1 MIEKNQLRKNYKKM
15 RAPLSGTEI
24 DEKSIAIANRLVDQP
39 IWDYSNYHLFLP
51 IIRQKEVNTEFL
63 MTALQA
69 HDKNVIL
76 SSTDFRNYSMKHFLL
91 TDDTLIKENKMGIPE
106 PVNGFEVGEDKIDV
120 VFVPLL
126 AFDKLGNRVGYGK
139 GFYDR
144 FLSHCRKDV
153 LKIGLSF
160 FEAESK
166 IPGHKNDVR
175 LDACQTPERTY
186 WFDQG
191 SGSKGWDEKL

>member
-1 MIEKNQLRKNYKKM
+1 MIDKDKLRQKYKKK
-15 RAPLSGTEI
+15 RASLTEEAI
-24 DEKSIAIANRLVDQP
+24 DGKSLEITNRLVHQP
-39 IWDYSNYHLFLP
+39 IWDYSSYHLFLP
-51 IIRQKEVNTEFL
+51 IRKQKEVNTEFL

-76 SSTDFRNYSMKHFLL
+76 SSTDFENYSMKHFLL

-106 PVNGFEVGEDKIDV
+106 PVNGFEVGEDRIDV

-144 FLSHCRKDV
+144 FLVNCRKDV
-153 LKIGLSF
+153 LKVGLSF
-160 FEAESK
+160 FEAEDE
-166 IPGHKNDVR
+166 IPAHKGDVR

-191 SGSKGWDEKL
+191 SR

>member
-1 MIEKNQLRKNYKKM
+1 MIDKDKLRQKYKKK
-15 RAPLSGTEI
+15 RASLTEEAI
-24 DEKSIAIANRLVDQP
+24 DGKSLEITNRLVHQP

-51 IIRQKEVNTEFL
+51 IRRQKEVNTEFL

-76 SSTDFRNYSMKHFLL
+76 SSTDFDNYSMKHFLL

-106 PVNGFEVGEDKIDV
+106 PVNGFEVGEDRIDV

-144 FLSHCRKDV
+144 FLVNCRKDV
-153 LKIGLSF
+153 LKIGLTF
-160 FEAESK
+160 FEAEDEFPSN
-166 IPGHKNDVR
+166 KNDVK
-175 LDACQTPERTY
+175 LDACQTPERMY
-186 WFDQG
+186 WF
-191 SGSKGWDEKL
+191 